1 MIEEKV
7 PDQQRVINIRSFNML
22 HRTVIICAFLFL
34 LKAEVSGQTD
44 NRKENMYPPL
54 REILDEPMSEKG
66 CDIFLEAHKLLKE
79 KMLVDAKKRFRQI
92 RKSKKLQM
100 EEADKW
106 DITIKEADLDC
117 RDLIKTK
124 RPIKDF
130 CVRVR
135 SKHYYSPC

>member
-34 LKAEVSGQTD
+34 LKAEVFGQVD
-44 NRKENMYPPL
+44 NREENLYPPL

-79 KMLVDAKKRFRQI
+79 KMLVDAKKRFKEIRRSKQKQI
-92 RKSKKLQM
+92 
-100 EEADKW
+100 EEAEKW
-106 DITIKEADLDC
+106 DQNIGDADRDC
-117 RDLIKTK
+117 RNLIKTK
-124 RPIKDF
+124 RPMKDF
-130 CVRVR
+130 CLRVR
-135 SKHYYSPC
+135 NKLYFSPC